1 MLNGIALPKSGP
13 VAITVTGAPIFP
25 PYNDQSELTWT
36 SCEMDK
42 CNAHVGQ
49 GFDYHYHGDP
59 YSNSPGTCMYSPSD
73 YTSTVSHPPLIGFSA
88 DGFFLYGR
96 YLDELAEG
104 YSVPLDDCGGHNHGT
119 YGYHY
124 HSQVLTMTATKSGN
138 GVVKGQN
145 YTAYIAGPYKCNI
158 II

>member
-73 YTSTVSHPPLIGFSA
+73 YASTVSHPPLIGFSA

-124 HSQVLTMTATKSGN
+124 HSQVLTMNATRGGN
-138 GVVKGQN
+138 GLVAGQN
-145 YTAYIAGPYKCNI
+145 YTVFIAGPYKCNI
-158 II
+158 